1 MDQIFRCL
9 ILVVSLMLPSLLHS
23 ESFGRHVSIENIEV
37 NSSTSIPAGSI
48 VNFLGTIEVSQ
59 SVSPSGRLAT
69 FTFEDRIFNADA
81 ALFYQPT
88 TNSSFTTYPARGLDA
103 GNHASIC
110 TTMTT
115 QSNGNSLTFA
125 NGNYHRYVEVKANDN
140 IVDGYTVTQ
149 PEDIFSWQDSQSE
162 FCINGLDHSTLY
174 QITLLSGLEAKRQSY
189 SVTLDQ
195 PISFQVKT
203 PSMSPKLT
211 VDGSKTILTNAEN
224 AVIPLEYVNVNEI
237 EISLH
242 RVDLASLTSYSSIF
256 NVLDSYDVDRL
267 SNYWGDVL
275 TKKTIKLDSTL
286 DKKQSINLN
295 FSDLISA
302 NERGVFVATFTSPD
316 IVLTH
321 AII

>member
-1 MDQIFRCL
+1 
-9 ILVVSLMLPSLLHS
+9 
-23 ESFGRHVSIENIEV
+23 
-37 NSSTSIPAGSI
+37 
-48 VNFLGTIEVSQ
+48 
-59 SVSPSGRLAT
+59 
-69 FTFEDRIFNADA
+69 
-81 ALFYQPT
+81 
-88 TNSSFTTYPARGLDA
+88 
-103 GNHASIC
+103 
-110 TTMTT
+110 MTT

-125 NGNYHRYVEVKANDN
+125 NENYQRYFEVKANNN

-162 FCINGLDHSTLY
+162 FCINGLDHSTSY
-174 QITLLSGLEAKRQSY
+174 QITLLPGLEAKRQSY

-286 DKKQSINLN
+286 NKKQSINLN
-295 FSDLISA
+295 FL
-302 NERGVFVATFTSPD
+302 
-316 IVLTH
+316 
-321 AII
+321 